1 MKSEKLEVRSGYM
14 IRASLK
20 DLREAIYEVL

>member
-1 MKSEKLEVRSGYM
+1 MTSEKLEVRSDYL

-20 DLREAIYEVL
+20 DLRGSIYEIL